1 MLGVINEIKIKP
13 RVQAS
18 DVKTKI
24 RAAFSRNAQI
34 DADGINVTTDGGKVT
49 LTGKVDSWYERN
61 LAEDTAW
68 SAPGV
73 NQVEDRLTVV

>member
-1 MLGVINEIKIKP
+1 MLGVINEIKVKP

-24 RAAFSRNAQI
+24 KAAFARNAQI
-34 DADGINVTTDGGKVT
+34 ANNINVMTDGGKVT
-49 LTGKVDSWYERN
+49 LTGNVDSWYERT